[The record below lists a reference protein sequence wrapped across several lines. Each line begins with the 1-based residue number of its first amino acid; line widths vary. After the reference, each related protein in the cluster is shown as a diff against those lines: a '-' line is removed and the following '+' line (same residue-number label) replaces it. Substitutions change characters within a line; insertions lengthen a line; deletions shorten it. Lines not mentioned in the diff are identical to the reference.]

1 LGRPPASA
9 HAVSSAERH
18 ITPRPN
24 DFVVGLAACVAQRR
38 WSGSAQHGT
47 AAHIHTRCKSRSPHQ
62 ERIPASP
69 RRPSFSPRPSP
80 HPNQPVLLL
89 CSNLSSLSQRGSRLS
104 PLRAS
109 MGKSDKKDKKRKRD
123 SSGSSDSSDRSL
135 GQMAR
140 ARVHPGLA
148 YIYICQPMPV
158 HCSMQGASGS

>member
-1 LGRPPASA
+1 MRGSAPVERQRAARHRGAHTHPLQEQEPASGA
-9 HAVSSAERH
+9 D
-18 ITPRPN
+18 PRISLQTLVLP
-24 DFVVGLAACVAQRR
+24 
-38 WSGSAQHGT
+38 
-47 AAHIHTRCKSRSPHQ
+47 SP
-62 ERIPASP
+62 
-69 RRPSFSPRPSP
+69 FSPP
-80 HPNQPVLLL
+80 HPTRLLL
-89 CSNLSSLSQRGSRLS
+89 CRTLQFKRAFLTRQSTS
-104 PLRAS
+104 PVRAS